1 MGYGTFSEETY
12 SSSRAL
18 RSSKG
23 EKDFA
28 YTEVAAKTKKIHES
42 LNPLRI
48 NEKAIKFL
56 ESRDNEGR
64 VSTPILITKDVTGSN
79 YRNAIVVQA
88 KLPDLMQKLMSVC
101 QNPQVA
107 VWSNDDYYSVGKN
120 CIQMS
125 EFESD
130 NKIDDSIRNLWLTS
144 EGGSNAGESYD
155 LLLYGAARKTVTDSV
170 EKRGKRGYMFMYADE
185 PIFDEVKKSQVRD
198 VFGDGLQDD
207 IPIADIIA
215 EAQQKWDITVLFPSN
230 SGQSR
235 ARSQYVK
242 LFGVQNVID
251 LDDPEDFCDQVA
263 ATIAEK
269 ETAGATAAAAAAD
282 ADVYSRA
289 E

>member
-1 MGYGTFSEETY
+1 MGYGTFSEESY
-12 SSSRAL
+12 VSSRAL
-18 RSSKG
+18 RSSTG

-28 YTEVAAKTKKIHES
+28 YSEVAAKTHEVHES
-42 LNPLRI
+42 LNPRRI
-48 NEKAIKFL
+48 NKKKIKFL

-64 VSTPILITKDVTGSN
+64 TSTPILITKDVTGSN
-79 YRNAIVVQA
+79 YRNAVVVQA
-88 KLPDLMQKLMSVC
+88 KLPELMQKLMAVC
-101 QNPQVA
+101 QNPQIA

-130 NKIDDSIRNLWLTS
+130 NRIDDSIRNLWLTS
-144 EGGSNAGESYD
+144 QGGSNAGESYD
-155 LLLYGAARKTVTDSV
+155 LLLYGAARKTVTDSM

-185 PIFDEVKKSQVRD
+185 PIFAKVDADQVKS
-198 VFGDGLQDD
+198 VFDDGLQSD
-207 IPIADIIA
+207 IPIEEIVA

-230 SGQSR
+230 TGESR

-242 LFGVQNVID
+242 LFGAQNVID